1 MIKRI
6 IVLLIVALPLAINV
20 NATATNGI
28 YNDECAVKESV
39 TVPDFTGDYVMY
51 FSSDLTSDNIV
62 YAWYDASFYFIMKYY
77 LSEDTY
83 VNVRIDKDSIV
94 DNKYIIKHFGDI
106 LGLFGERAFD
116 LTATYNP
123 ETGRLEIPRQPFLP
137 KIDQLHSPCYLV
149 NVQDHNAP
157 VTISVQSDGKLEI
170 DEWAAV
176 YNDGSQYG
184 EYYYKGRNAYLM
196 RPNAIMEWINL
207 QETDPKQLRAYV
219 RVEQD
224 SNSSE
229 LRIANFCNRGKRIVV
244 NLQNDTT
251 FIIPVQL
258 VFHFEDW
265 IYYDGEWEEAPVFSH
280 YCKLSS
286 GYDESY
292 HEIPITGKWTSTTL
306 NSDTDFWYGNES
318 LSCGHESNLTLTM
331 LSGQIVSPFAS
342 NVTGDVNGDGKVNV
356 SDVSALINM
365 ILGITE
371 KDEAADVNGDDRVNV
386 SDVTALINII
396 LGIQ

>member
-6 IVLLIVALPLAINV
+6 IVLLFVALPLSISV

-39 TVPDFTGDYVMY
+39 TVPDFTGDYVMF
-51 FSSDLTSDNIV
+51 FSSSLITDLLHYVGFS
-62 YAWYDASFYFIMKYY
+62 YMKYY

-83 VNVRIDKDSIV
+83 VNVSIEKDSI
-94 DNKYIIKHFGDI
+94 DENKYIIKHFGGI
-106 LGLFGERAFD
+106 SSINSGRVFD
-116 LTATYNP
+116 LTASYNP
-123 ETGRLEIPRQPFLP
+123 ETGKLEIPRQPFLP
-137 KIDQLHSPCYLV
+137 SIDHLHSPCDLV

-157 VTISVQSDGKLEI
+157 ITISIQSGGNLVI
-170 DEWAAV
+170 DEWAAI
-176 YNDGSQYG
+176 YNDDAQDGD
-184 EYYYKGRNAYLM
+184 YYYKGKNAVLM
-196 RPNAIMEWINL
+196 RPNAIMEWTNL
-207 QETDPKQLRAYV
+207 QGTDPKQVRAYV
-219 RVEQD
+219 KVEQD
-224 SNSSE
+224 SNSPE
-229 LRIANFCNRGKRIVV
+229 LAIANFCNRGKRIVV

-251 FIIPVQL
+251 FMIPVQL
-258 VFHFEDW
+258 VYHFEDW
-265 IYYDGEWEEAPVFSH
+265 IYYDGEWMEAPLFSH
-280 YCKLSS
+280 YCYLSS

-306 NSDTDFWYGNES
+306 VSDTDFWYGNES

-331 LSGQIVSPFAS
+331 LSGQIISPFAS

-356 SDVSALINM
+356 SDVTTLVNM
-365 ILGITE
+365 ILGLIS
-371 KDEAADVNGDDRVNV
+371 KDEARADVDGNGKVNV